1 MFNRAFNQS
10 VSERARQLIEFL
22 GKNDDIMRSIDEG
35 GVIFDLDGKAAAANP
50 AAARL
55 LGRSVREIV
64 GNDLNALIGEGEDND
79 RQKKD
84 IELRQGDRTL
94 SVSLAPASD
103 TSDQTICT
111 VAVFHD
117 STQEARVERVKSD
130 FVAIAS
136 HEFRTPLNAVLGYID
151 MLKEDVY
158 GPLTDQQRNALERAA
173 ANTGQLVNLINNLL
187 DRTQLETGRL
197 ALNVAPLA
205 PGRLVEN
212 VQSVMTMT
220 AQSKGLEL
228 TGHIADDVPAM
239 LVGDFQ
245 RLFQILANLVSN
257 GIKFTDRGSVR
268 MRVYMPASDRWAVE
282 VSDTGRGIAEEAQA
296 DIFVPFLQ
304 ADDPITR
311 EYGGAGLGLSIVQ
324 QLVGLMGGEIE
335 LESEVGRGSTFTVIL
350 PLISYPPAGERPAPA
365 QEGAA

>member
-1 MFNRAFNQS
+1 MFNRAFDQS
-10 VSERARQLIEFL
+10 FSERARQLIEFL
-22 GKNDDIMRSIDEG
+22 SKNDDILRSIDEG
-35 GVIFDLDGKAAAANP
+35 VVVFDLDGKAAAANP
-50 AAARL
+50 AVARL

-64 GNDLNALIGEGEDND
+64 GNDLSALIGERDENGL
-79 RQKKD
+79 QKKD
-84 IELRQGDRTL
+84 IEFHQGDRML

-103 TSDQTICT
+103 TSGQAICT

-158 GPLTDQQRNALERAA
+158 GPLTDQQRSALERAA

-187 DRTQLETGRL
+187 DRAQLETGRL

-205 PGRLVEN
+205 PERLVEN
-212 VQSVMTMT
+212 VRSVMVMT

-257 GIKFTDRGSVR
+257 GIKFTDEGSVR
-268 MRVYMPASDRWAVE
+268 VRVYMPAPDRWAME

-335 LESEVGRGSTFTVIL
+335 LESEVGRGTTFTVIL
-350 PLISYPPAGERPAPA
+350 PLTPYSPAGERPAPA
-365 QEGAA
+365 